1 MKKYILF
8 LSISIF
14 IISCS
19 EKNKDK
25 NKDKIQEI
33 PVEIMVDRF
42 DQAFFETPIQNLPK
56 LKSKYPAFF
65 PADVPDSVW
74 TNKMQN
80 PQWKELYSEVQRKY
94 PDFNTQKAEIEDL
107 FRHIKYY
114 YPKTQTPKVI
124 TLIYDM
130 DVEYKT
136 VYADSLVLISLEMY
150 LGKNHKFYEF
160 PEYQKQTF
168 EPSQILPDIV
178 QDFSFNKI
186 KPPTQKDLLS
196 LMIYAGKQLYFKD
209 ALLPEYSDEDKIGYT
224 KTQLDWAIAHQA
236 DTWRFFIDQNL
247 LYNTD
252 SKLSQRFIAPA
263 PFTKFGLVSDSETPG
278 KMGAWLGWQIV
289 RTFMDNNKDVPLQKM
304 LVMDATEVF
313 QKSKYK
319 PKK

>member
-224 KTQLDWAIAHQA
+224 KTQLDWATAHQA

>member
-8 LSISIF
+8 LSVSIF

-80 PQWKELYSEVQRKY
+80 PQWKELYNEVQKKY

-178 QDFSFNKI
+178 QNFSFNKI

-224 KTQLDWAIAHQA
+224 KTQLEWAIAHQA

-304 LVMDATEVF
+304 LVMDLTEIF
-313 QKSKYK
+313 QKSNYK

>member
-65 PADVPDSVW
+65 PVDVPDSVW

-80 PQWKELYSEVQRKY
+80 PQWKELYSEVQKKY

-224 KTQLDWAIAHQA
+224 KTQLDWATAHQA

-278 KMGAWLGWQIV
+278 KIGAWLGWQIV

>member
-1 MKKYILF
+1 MKKYILL

-19 EKNKDK
+19 EKNK

-33 PVEIMVDRF
+33 PVEILVDRF
-42 DQAFFETPIQNLPK
+42 DQAFFETPISNLPK

-65 PADVPDSVW
+65 PANVPDSVW

-80 PQWKELYSEVQRKY
+80 PQWRELYSEVQKKY
-94 PDFNTQKAEIEDL
+94 PDFNKQKSEIEDL
-107 FRHIKYY
+107 LRHIKYY
-114 YPKTQTPKVI
+114 YPKTQIPKVV
-124 TLIYDM
+124 TLIYEM
-130 DVEYKT
+130 DLEYKT
-136 VYADSLVLISLEMY
+136 IYTDSLVLISLEMY

-178 QDFSFNKI
+178 QDFSLNKI

-224 KTQLDWAIAHQA
+224 KTQLDWAIAHEA
-236 DTWRFFIDQNL
+236 DTWRFFIDENL

-252 SKLSQRFIAPA
+252 SKLNQRFIAPA
-263 PFTKFGLVSDSETPG
+263 PFTKFGLVSDNETPG

-289 RTFMDNNKDVPLQKM
+289 RTYMDNNKDISLQKM
-304 LVMDATEVF
+304 LVMDATEIF

-319 PKK
+319 PKR

>member
-224 KTQLDWAIAHQA
+224 KTQLDWATAHQA

-304 LVMDATEVF
+304 LVMDATEIF

>member
-8 LSISIF
+8 ISIF

-19 EKNKDK
+19 EKNK

-33 PVEIMVDRF
+33 PVEIAIDRF
-42 DQAFFETPIQNLPK
+42 DQAFFETPVKNLPT
-56 LKSKYPAFF
+56 LKNKYPSFF
-65 PADVPDSVW
+65 PTDVPDSVW

-80 PQWKELYSEVQRKY
+80 PQWRELYSEVQKKY
-94 PDFNTQKAEIEDL
+94 PDFNDKKSEIEDL

-114 YPKTQTPKVI
+114 YPKTQTPKIV

-130 DVEYKT
+130 DVNYKT
-136 VYADSLVLISLEMY
+136 IYADSLVLISLEMY

-168 EPSQILPDIV
+168 EPSQMLPDIV
-178 QDFSFNKI
+178 QDFSFHKV

-196 LMIYAGKQLYFKD
+196 LMIYAGKQLYLKD
-209 ALLPEYSDEDKIGYT
+209 VLLPEYSDEDKIGYT
-224 KTQLDWAIAHQA
+224 KAQIDWAIAHES
-236 DTWRFFIDQNL
+236 DTWRFFIDENL

-252 SKLSQRFIAPA
+252 SKLVQRFIAPA
-263 PFTKFGLVSDSETPG
+263 PFTKFGLVSDNETPG
-278 KMGAWLGWQIV
+278 KMGAWMGWQIV
-289 RTFMDNNKDVPLQKM
+289 KTFMENNKEIPMQKM
-304 LVMDATEVF
+304 LVMEASEIF

-319 PKK
+319 PRK

>member
-80 PQWKELYSEVQRKY
+80 PQWKELYSEVQKKY

-196 LMIYAGKQLYFKD
+196 LIIYAGKQLYFKD

-224 KTQLDWAIAHQA
+224 KTQLEWAITNEA

-289 RTFMDNNKDVPLQKM
+289 RTFMDNNKDVLLQKM
-304 LVMDATEVF
+304 LVMDATEIF

>member
-19 EKNKDK
+19 EKNK

-33 PVEIMVDRF
+33 PIEIIVDRF

-56 LKSKYPAFF
+56 LKSKYPSFF

-74 TNKMQN
+74 TNKMRN
-80 PQWKELYSEVQRKY
+80 PQWRELYGEVQKKY
-94 PDFNTQKAEIEDL
+94 PDFNNKKAEIEDL

-114 YPKTQTPKVI
+114 YPKTQTPKVV

-130 DVEYKT
+130 DVQYKT
-136 VYADSLVLISLEMY
+136 IYADSLVLISLEMY

-178 QDFSFNKI
+178 QDFSLNKV

-196 LMIYAGKQLYFKD
+196 LMIYAGKQLYLKD
-209 ALLPEYSDEDKIGYT
+209 ALLPEYSDEDKIGYS
-224 KTQLDWAIAHQA
+224 KPQIEWAIAHEV
-236 DTWRFFIDQNL
+236 DTWRFFIDENL

-252 SKLSQRFIAPA
+252 SKLNQRFIAPA
-263 PFTKFGLVSDSETPG
+263 PFTKFGLVSDNETSG

-289 RTFMDNNKDVPLQKM
+289 RTFMDNNKDIPLQKM
-304 LVMDATEVF
+304 LVMDASEIF

>member
-8 LSISIF
+8 LSVSIF

-65 PADVPDSVW
+65 PVDVPDSVW

-80 PQWKELYSEVQRKY
+80 PQWKELYSEVQKKY

-224 KTQLDWAIAHQA
+224 KTQLEWAIAHQA

-304 LVMDATEVF
+304 LVMDATEIF

>member
-56 LKSKYPAFF
+56 LKRKYPAFF
-65 PADVPDSVW
+65 PVGVPDSVW

-80 PQWKELYSEVQRKY
+80 PQWKQLYSEVQKKY

-224 KTQLDWAIAHQA
+224 KTQLEWAIAHQA

-263 PFTKFGLVSDSETPG
+263 PFTKFGLVSDSETTG
-278 KMGAWLGWQIV
+278 KMGAWIGWQIV

-304 LVMDATEVF
+304 LVMDATEIF

>member
-8 LSISIF
+8 LSVSIF

-65 PADVPDSVW
+65 PDDVPDSVW

-80 PQWKELYSEVQRKY
+80 PQWKELYSEVQKKY
-94 PDFNTQKAEIEDL
+94 PDFNTQKTEIEDL

-304 LVMDATEVF
+304 LVMDATEIF

>member
-56 LKSKYPAFF
+56 LKNKYPVFF

-80 PQWKELYSEVQRKY
+80 PQWKELYSEVQKKY
-94 PDFNTQKAEIEDL
+94 PDFNTQKTEIEDL

-168 EPSQILPDIV
+168 GPSQILPDIV

-304 LVMDATEVF
+304 LAMDATEIF

>member
-56 LKSKYPAFF
+56 LKRKYPAFF
-65 PADVPDSVW
+65 PVGVPDSVW

-80 PQWKELYSEVQRKY
+80 PQWKQLYNEVQKKY

-114 YPKTQTPKVI
+114 YPKTKTPKVI

-168 EPSQILPDIV
+168 EPFQILPDIV
-178 QDFSFNKI
+178 QDFSFDKI

-224 KTQLDWAIAHQA
+224 KTQLEWAIAHQA

-263 PFTKFGLVSDSETPG
+263 PFTKFGLVSDSETTG
-278 KMGAWLGWQIV
+278 KMGAWIGWQIV

-304 LVMDATEVF
+304 LVMDATEIF

>member
-8 LSISIF
+8 LSVSIF

-80 PQWKELYSEVQRKY
+80 PQWKELYSEVQKKY

-178 QDFSFNKI
+178 QDFSYNKI

-224 KTQLDWAIAHQA
+224 KTQLEWAIAHQA

-304 LVMDATEVF
+304 LVMDATEIF